1 MEWWKIIALG
11 YVFLYIC
18 LLIYQVLDNRNK
30 KREKIKYEMER
41 AELQAKSE
49 KKMEKVKTLVEKPS
63 VAETATKST
72 TSILSSIQQSILH
85 LVYSLESA
93 IREQIEWTNEFIL
106 SNIYIFLRKTRII

>member
-1 MEWWKIIALG
+1 MEWWKIIVLG

-72 TSILSSIQQSILH
+72 TSILSSIQLSILN

-93 IREQIEWTNEFIL
+93 MRQQIEWTNEFIL
-106 SNIYIFLRKTRII
+106 SNIYIFLRKSGII